1 MPKGIPLTP
10 EEQARRRH
18 EIFEASIKL
27 FIERGFPETSMREVA
42 KAVGIGKSTLYDY
55 FRTKDEILVW
65 GMEDIVADLTVMA
78 RETAALPLPA
88 ADRLRKVMRDHVAEL
103 DSRKDFYL
111 RLSFEV
117 QRLSLQAQKR
127 IQVRRHEYQD
137 LVAQLV
143 ATARGP
149 DVDRGDDANHL
160 HLAPQRHTAPN
171 ARGNAGYRFERPTG
185 LGHYPHLLAGRSQT
199 A

>member
-10 EEQARRRH
+10 EEQDRRRH

-143 ATARGP
+143 AEGIREGSFR
-149 DVDRGDDANHL
+149 DVDPLPVARMLIVATTPTIFTSRPSGTPHQMLEETLDIVLRGLQA
-160 HLAPQRHTAPN
+160 
-171 ARGNAGYRFERPTG
+171 
-185 LGHYPHLLAGRSQT
+185 
-199 A
+199 